1 MVENKIIDGKEIAS
15 KLREKIK
22 ILGEE
27 FKNQTSITPGLAV
40 VLVGENPAS
49 KVYVKNKIKQTEEV
63 GFNSYEYKL
72 DQSVKET
79 ELLDLISELN
89 LNSKVNG
96 ILVQLPLPKHINSEK
111 ILDSILPEKDVDGFH
126 ATNVGKLWGGRDTLV
141 PCTPLG
147 CSIMLNKL
155 FNDLS
160 GKNAVVIGRS
170 DIVGKPMASLL
181 LQKNATVTIVHSRT
195 KEIEKICKAADILVA
210 AVGVPEMVKR
220 SWVKKDA
227 IVIDVGINR
236 IEKEGKNKLVGDV
249 DFDDVLNVVS
259 KITPVPGGV
268 GPMTIACLLLNTLN
282 ASLSQKS
289 LPGVKLSS
297 LF

>member
-72 DQSVKET
+72 DESVKET
-79 ELLDLISELN
+79 ELLNLISELN

-126 ATNVGKLWGGRDTLV
+126 TTNVGKLWGGRDTLV

-195 KEIEKICKAADILVA
+195 KEIEKICKTADILVA
-210 AVGVPEMVKR
+210 AVGVAEMVKR

>member
-1 MVENKIIDGKEIAS
+1 
-15 KLREKIK
+15 
-22 ILGEE
+22 
-27 FKNQTSITPGLAV
+27 
-40 VLVGENPAS
+40 
-49 KVYVKNKIKQTEEV
+49 
-63 GFNSYEYKL
+63 
-72 DQSVKET
+72 
-79 ELLDLISELN
+79 
-89 LNSKVNG
+89 
-96 ILVQLPLPKHINSEK
+96 
-111 ILDSILPEKDVDGFH
+111 
-126 ATNVGKLWGGRDTLV
+126 
-141 PCTPLG
+141 
-147 CSIMLNKL
+147 
-155 FNDLS
+155 
-160 GKNAVVIGRS
+160 
-170 DIVGKPMASLL
+170 
-181 LQKNATVTIVHSRT
+181 
-195 KEIEKICKAADILVA
+195 
-210 AVGVPEMVKR
+210 MVKK